1 MPKVEW
7 NKKLKEDISKTK
19 LEKTEKTLN
28 IKEKKKNKSF
38 ELAAGLED
46 TKSLD
51 AKEEIQSLYDHI
63 TVLKKLAK

>member
-1 MPKVEW
+1 
-7 NKKLKEDISKTK
+7 
-19 LEKTEKTLN
+19 
-28 IKEKKKNKSF
+28 
-38 ELAAGLED
+38 LAAELED

>member
-38 ELAAGLED
+38 ELAAELED

>member
-19 LEKTEKTLN
+19 VKKTEKTVK

-38 ELAAGLED
+38 ELAAELED